1 MTGQKTVNSG
11 PKTVIFFGGEC
22 PVQRKAKPYATRC
35 PKNGYLSKA
44 KEGPLATTSCYNPE
58 SMNITEL
65 LWRVPVTV
73 LLLSFSLALTAQ
85 DTEFF
90 VEETNADLG
99 SEVEV
104 NVRALNVNMVVGVQF
119 SVEWDPRVLSFVG
132 VSNVAMDGS
141 LMENFNQTQV
151 DSGRIGYLEVDP
163 ALEPFDVVDSSIL
176 FTLRFTPQVSVG
188 TSTEITFTNTPLANR
203 TTNAENGIIDTRL
216 TAGTINIG
224 GGASLF
230 DVLAENVRFAASPNP
245 FTASCAL
252 KVNLDYRSAATL
264 EVLDVSGRI
273 IVRKKVSLLAGDN
286 LIRLTAAEFPAAGTY
301 TLRLTTDRE
310 QLNRKVIFNRSGR

>member
-1 MTGQKTVNSG
+1 M
-11 PKTVIFFGGEC
+11 PH
-22 PVQRKAKPYATRC
+22 ATRC

-90 VEETNADLG
+90 IEETSADLG
-99 SEVEV
+99 EEVEV
-104 NVRALNVNMVVGVQF
+104 NVRALNLNMVVGVQF
-119 SVEWDPRVLSFVG
+119 SVEWDPEVLSFLG
-132 VSNVAMDGS
+132 VSNVAMEGS
-141 LMENFNQTQV
+141 LMENFNQTQL

-163 ALEPFDVVDSSIL
+163 ALEPFDIQDSSIL
-176 FTLRFTPQVSVG
+176 FTLRFESLVSVG
-188 TSTEITFTNTPLANR
+188 TSTEITFAEAPLANR
-203 TTNAENGIIDTRL
+203 TTDAENEIIDTRL
-216 TAGTINIG
+216 SAGTINIG
-224 GGASLF
+224 GGSSLF
-230 DVLAENVRFAASPNP
+230 DVLADNERFSASPNP
-245 FTASCAL
+245 FMASCAL
-252 KVNLDYRSAATL
+252 KVNLDYRSAAVL
-264 EVLDVSGRI
+264 EALDVSGRI
-273 IVRKKVSLLAGDN
+273 VMRRKISLMSGDN
-286 LIRLTAAEFPAAGTY
+286 LIRLSGGEFPAAGTY